1 MNLFTPILSQMIYL
15 FGLIIIGYVLYKLKA
30 VPDNAMTTLSR
41 LESTLFIPCL
51 VLGTFIEGFTVDKL
65 RISGTL
71 FLLSTLIFF
80 IVVFLAIFLSKLV
93 YRGDEYLQK
102 IATYGLTFA
111 NFGYMGNAVMKAIF
125 PDIFTE
131 YQIFVMPLWIGIYAW
146 AVPTLLIGIEKDEDG
161 DRRFTMKKLAR
172 RLKPLVNPMFIA
184 MIAGMILGLLNV
196 VSYIP
201 KESILNSVMEIIN
214 VSGSCM
220 SPVAMLLTGM
230 TVAASDLRVL
240 LSKPKTY
247 ILSAIRLLAIP
258 LAFVLI
264 FSLLPKNEIFSE
276 TFFICAICAMSMPL
290 GLNTIV
296 VPKGY
301 GKDTTD
307 AAGMALISHTLS
319 IGTIPLIFLIFD
331 LLVL

>member
-1 MNLFTPILSQMIYL
+1 MDLFSPVLNQMVYL
-15 FGLIIIGYVLYKLKA
+15 FGFIIIGYVLYKLKA
-30 VPDNAMTTLSR
+30 VPENAMTTLSK

-51 VLGTFIEGFTVDKL
+51 VLGTFINGFTAEKL

-71 FLLSTLIFF
+71 FLLSTAMLFIMIPVAMLI
-80 IVVFLAIFLSKLV
+80 SRLV

-111 NFGYMGNAVMKAIF
+111 NFGYMGNAVMSAVF
-125 PDIFTE
+125 PDIFAE
-131 YQIFVMPLWIGIYAW
+131 YQIFVMPLWIGIYTW
-146 AVPTLLIGIEKDEDG
+146 AVPALLISDGRSATAASEK
-161 DRRFTMKKLAR
+161 RRPSPRDIAK
-172 RLKPLVNPMFIA
+172 RLKPLLNPMFIA
-184 MIAGMILGLLNV
+184 MLIGMALGLSGLGR
-196 VSYIP
+196 YIP
-201 KESILNSVMEIIN
+201 KSVMSIIT
-214 VSGSCM
+214 VSGDCM

-230 TVAASDLRVL
+230 TVAASDLRML
-240 LSKPKTY
+240 LSKPRTY
-247 ILSAIRLLAIP
+247 VLSAIRLIAIP
-258 LAFVLI
+258 LLFVLI
-264 FSLLPKNEIFSE
+264 FSVLPKGDIFSD
-276 TFFICAICAMSMPL
+276 TFFACAVCALAMPL

-319 IGTIPLIFLIFD
+319 IATIPLIFLLLD

>member
-71 FLLSTLIFF
+71 FLLSTVIFF
-80 IVVFLAIFLSKLV
+80 IVVPVAIFISKLV
-93 YRGDEYLQK
+93 YKGDDYLQK

-111 NFGYMGNAVMKAIF
+111 NFGYMGNAVMKAVF
-125 PDIFTE
+125 PEIFTE

-146 AVPTLLIGIEKDEDG
+146 AVPTLLIGTDKDDSGEKRITWEKIG
-161 DRRFTMKKLAR
+161 K

-201 KESILNSVMEIIN
+201 EESILNSVMDIIN

-230 TVAASDLRVL
+230 TVAASDIKIL

-247 ILSAIRLLAIP
+247 VLSVIRLLAIP
-258 LAFVLI
+258 LAFVLL
-264 FSLLPKNEIFSE
+264 FSVLPKNEIFST
-276 TFFICAICAMSMPL
+276 TFFTCAVCAMAMPL

-319 IGTIPLIFLIFD
+319 IATIPLVFLIFG
-331 LLVL
+331 LLVI